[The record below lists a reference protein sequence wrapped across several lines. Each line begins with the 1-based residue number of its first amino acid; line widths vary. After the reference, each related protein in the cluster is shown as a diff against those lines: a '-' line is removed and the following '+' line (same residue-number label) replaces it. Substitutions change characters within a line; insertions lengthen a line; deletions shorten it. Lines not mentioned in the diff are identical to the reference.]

1 MRPLLAILIAA
12 SILGAVGAYMA
23 FQANLPEADD
33 VRQLARPAAGKFAI
47 EITLT
52 FDPQPDAFGFDA
64 QTKAIVRFGPRDL
77 LGDGMKLTAGQ
88 PNILDDVP
96 DVKVGRNEFYVEFR
110 GGDVSLA
117 GEDGFSFGQESNT
130 GGFENLVSRAVRI
143 RVLRDGVPVDGAE
156 TTLWS
161 EPGQPVAGLVVVDVP
176 AVGEELHDHD

>member
-23 FQANLPEADD
+23 FQANLPEAAD
-33 VRQLARPAAGKFAI
+33 VRQLARSAEGKFSI

-52 FDPQPDAFGFDA
+52 FEPQPDAFGFDK
-64 QTKAIVRFGPRDL
+64 QTEAIVRFGARDL
-77 LGDGMKLTAGQ
+77 LSDGIKLSAGA
-88 PNILDDVP
+88 PTIIDDVP
-96 DVKVGRNEFYVEFR
+96 EVKVGRNEFYVEFR

-117 GEDGFSFGQESNT
+117 ENDGFSFGEESKA
-130 GGFENLVSRAVRI
+130 GGFKNLVSRAVRI
-143 RVLRDGVPVDGAE
+143 RVLRDGASIDGAE

-176 AVGEELHDHD
+176 AAGEENHVHH